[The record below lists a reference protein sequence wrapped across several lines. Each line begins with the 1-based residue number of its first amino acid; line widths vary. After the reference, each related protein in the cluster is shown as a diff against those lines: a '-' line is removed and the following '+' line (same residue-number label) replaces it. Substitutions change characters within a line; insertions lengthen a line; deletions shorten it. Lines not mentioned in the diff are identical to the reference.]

1 MPTNTKRFT
10 KRFTFVNSSGRYE
23 DIFRRKGVR
32 QVTQISTPRITS
44 LTHAQ
49 VRTISEVS
57 HVWKTGD
64 RYYKLAE
71 KYYGRPHYWW
81 AIALYNNK
89 PTEGHVKLGDTIRI
103 PLPLEKYLGYL

>member
-1 MPTNTKRFT
+1 MPTNAKRFT
-10 KRFTFVNSSGRYE
+10 RRFTFVNKNKSYE
-23 DIFRRKGVR
+23 HVFYRKGVR
-32 QVTQISTPRITS
+32 QVEQMSTPRIVS
-44 LTHAQ
+44 LTPEQ
-49 VRTISEVS
+49 RRTIGGVS

-71 KYYGRPHYWW
+71 QYYGRPHYWW

-89 PTEGHVKLGDTIRI
+89 PTEGHVKLGDTIVI